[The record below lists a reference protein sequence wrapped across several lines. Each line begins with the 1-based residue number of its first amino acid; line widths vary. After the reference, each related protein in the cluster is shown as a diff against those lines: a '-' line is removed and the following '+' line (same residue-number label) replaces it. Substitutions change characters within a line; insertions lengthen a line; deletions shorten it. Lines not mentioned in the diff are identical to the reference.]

1 MSKIIIATAFF
12 AALSATSLAQ
22 VVECK
27 IVPIQ
32 PSFECHENI
41 IVKVQLRNRSHDT
54 VCVDNIAHSFGG
66 RPMRIYINGN
76 EFQYDGPSDHVLSGV
91 YVNPF
96 SEYCFYMAVGYSLPN
111 HMAIYRT
118 EPGTHE
124 LLYESDIFVVKNYR
138 RTKEKVGRLSGAVKY
153 EVYSSPQSAL
163 IARTLSEKSI
173 MNGQM
178 IDIQERYRL
187 LNDLIDEHGIEAVN
201 GVAEYMIRSSGRR
214 NGAQSDLVHAKA
226 AKLTKRVTT
235 GTPGACVCRWDE

>member
-27 IVPIQ
+27 IVPIK

-91 YVNPF
+91 YVNPI

-138 RTKEKVGRLSGAVKY
+138 RTKEKVGRVSGSVKY

-173 MNGQM
+173 KNGQL

-201 GVAEYMIRSSGRR
+201 RVTEYMIRISASWKGI
-214 NGAQSDLVHAKA
+214 QSDVVHEK
-226 AKLTKRVTT
+226 TKSLPKMVVL
-235 GTPGACVCRWDE
+235 GKPGVCDCRWDE